1 VKIKLIKFSISLILQ
16 RTIFKF
22 QEKYMYIFTKY
33 FLNTSL
39 HPEDT
44 RIQLSHSKFLGSNQK
59 PSSNNKT
66 RFLNS
71 QLSRK
76 IKLKMKFP

>member
-59 PSSNNKT
+59 PSSNNKDA
-66 RFLNS
+66 L
-71 QLSRK
+71 
-76 IKLKMKFP
+76 LKQSTFKKN

>member
-1 VKIKLIKFSISLILQ
+1 MTFSP
-16 RTIFKF
+16 
-22 QEKYMYIFTKY
+22 KY

-71 QLSRK
+71 HFQEKL
-76 IKLKMKFP
+76 IKNEFP